1 MKRNLEI
8 KIAYWYYTLG
18 LTQDEIA
25 RRLSMTRQKVNQ
37 MIRSLESQ
45 GIISISIHGFER
57 DHIALESRLEEQ
69 FNLNEVLVVSDY
81 GEKET
86 AIYRVANVAAQYL
99 DEIITQGMRIGVSWG
114 RTLSRVISELPYH
127 SRPDCSVVQL
137 LGARN
142 TAISSEKSD
151 EISRNLANR
160 LDCPCY
166 MLYAPAIVN
175 HPETRTWLMREENIR
190 QSFELMQQCDLALVG
205 VGELTDTSTLVK
217 GGYVSAAEAEQL
229 KESGFSADMNMNL
242 ICQDGT
248 TRDNPFE
255 SRIMA
260 ADLDCLRQIRN
271 TVAVAAGETK
281 AEAAAACF
289 RTGAVNTAIIDESLA
304 RRILEQC

>member
-37 MIRSLESQ
+37 IIRSLESQ

-57 DHIALESRLEEQ
+57 DHIELESRLEEQ

-86 AIYRVANVAAQYL
+86 AIYQVANVAAQYL
-99 DEIITQGMRIGVSWG
+99 DEMITQGMRIGVSWG

-127 SRPDCSVVQL
+127 SRSDCSVVQL

-142 TAISSEKSD
+142 MANSSEKSD

-229 KESGFSADMNMNL
+229 KGSGFAADVNMNL

-248 TRDNPFE
+248 TRENPFE

-260 ADLDCLRQIRN
+260 ADLDCLRQIGN

-289 RTGAVNTAIIDESLA
+289 RTGAINTAIIDESLA
-304 RRILEQC
+304 RRILAQC